1 MSFNSRRRGRGRGQT
16 SHCVRQYNGYKPRVD
31 TWQFQCYP
39 CEEELANITPPTG
52 RSPKQR
58 PLKYINTFQSS
69 VYFKTINQWHNFI
82 IKDKHP
88 RHTKGCFVRW
98 VQGERA
104 GRGRPTPRF
113 SFFRRAWFSGVIV
126 WDPLGA
132 VVADQIVE
140 QSNKQNCTYG
150 IASSLAR
157 LWKMWERS

>member
-1 MSFNSRRRGRGRGQT
+1 MSCSTWRRGHGRGQT
-16 SHCVRQYNGYKPRVD
+16 LYCVRQYVTNLEWTRDSSNVILVK
-31 TWQFQCYP
+31 
-39 CEEELANITPPTG
+39 
-52 RSPKQR
+52 RSAPISHRWLDVYQNNS
-58 PLKYINTFQSS
+58 PLKHINAFQSS

-104 GRGRPTPRF
+104 GRGRRTPRF

-140 QSNKQNCTYG
+140 QSNKQNCIFG
-150 IASSLAR
+150 IATSLIR
-157 LWKMWERS
+157 LR